1 MPELKKTAL
10 RIFHETLAA
19 IDIVATMQR
28 KLRRE
33 GSLLR
38 WDEVCVDLATFEKV
52 FVVAIGKAA
61 HAMVDGLALGTPPH
75 FLPNT
80 VHRSGSTPHGH
91 AARLWARV
99 VCASIGTGGALQARL
114 ECAL

>member
-28 KLRRE
+28 KLQRE

-38 WDEVCVDLATFEKV
+38 WDEVCVDLATFEKI
-52 FVVAIGKAA
+52 FVVAAGKAA
-61 HAMVDGLALGTPPH
+61 HAIPTIRVADMTIPCTAANIL
-75 FLPNT
+75 
-80 VHRSGSTPHGH
+80 
-91 AARLWARV
+91 AARPSAV
-99 VCASIGTGGALQARL
+99 LQYMNPSSAIRNSDS
-114 ECAL
+114 E